1 MTSQQVSNE
10 HVKHE
15 FVLPKEGVHL
25 DVPKSEQ
32 INVFALLK
40 VRSPAQELS

>member
-1 MTSQQVSNE
+1 MTSQQVSND

-15 FVLPKEGVHL
+15 FVLPKEVVHL
-25 DVPKSEQ
+25 EVPKGKQ
-32 INVFALLK
+32 INVFSLLK